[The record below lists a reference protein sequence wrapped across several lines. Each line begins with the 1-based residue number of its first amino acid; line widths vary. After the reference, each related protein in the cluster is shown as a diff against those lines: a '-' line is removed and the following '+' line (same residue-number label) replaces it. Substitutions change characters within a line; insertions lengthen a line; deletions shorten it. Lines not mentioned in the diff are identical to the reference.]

1 VGQNSIYSTSYIGDE
16 QLPQGVNP
24 FSPQPVT
31 PTGSVSWIWILVL
44 GLVCIILIS
53 GLIYACFKWRSSQ
66 AELEAKRG
74 VLYSEDNEPLA
85 NNINKSEAV

>member
-1 VGQNSIYSTSYIGDE
+1 
-16 QLPQGVNP
+16 
-24 FSPQPVT
+24 
-31 PTGSVSWIWILVL
+31 VL

-74 VLYSEDNEPLA
+74 VLYSEDKEPLA